1 MKINYKKLIL
11 FIVVTFVVGGLFSF
25 FIPDMKGYYITL
37 NRPPLS
43 PSGIVFPIAWSILY
57 LLMAISLYIVSE
69 TKSLDIEK
77 SYLIY
82 IAQLIVNSLWT
93 LLFFGLKLRL
103 FSFIWITLLIILVV
117 IMIKNFYDKNKLAGL
132 LQIPYLLWLI
142 FAGYLNLMIYILNR

>member
-11 FIVVTFVVGGLFSF
+11 FIVVTFVIGGLFSF
-25 FIPDMKGYYITL
+25 FIPDMKEYYSSL

-57 LLMAISLYIVSE
+57 LLMAISLYMVSE
-69 TKSLDIEK
+69 TKSLDIES
-77 SYLIY
+77 SYIIY

-103 FSFIWITLLIILVV
+103 FSFIWIILLIILVI
-117 IMIKNFYDKNKLAGL
+117 IMIKDFYSKNKVAGL
-132 LQIPYLLWLI
+132 LQIPYLLWLL
-142 FAGYLNLMIYILNR
+142 FAGYLNLMVYILN

>member
-25 FIPDMKGYYITL
+25 FMPDMKDYYMTL

-77 SYLIY
+77 SYYYLHENDKIGNEQQERYEACIRKRKRRIPLQQITGKAWFMGYEFYVNDQVLIPRFD
-82 IAQLIVNSLWT
+82 T
-93 LLFFGLKLRL
+93 E
-103 FSFIWITLLIILVV
+103 ILVEEAR
-117 IMIKNFYDKNKLAGL
+117 N
-132 LQIPYLLWLI
+132 IPW
-142 FAGYLNLMIYILNR
+142 

>member
-1 MKINYKKLIL
+1 MK
-11 FIVVTFVVGGLFSF
+11 
-25 FIPDMKGYYITL
+25 DYYMTL

-103 FSFIWITLLIILVV
+103 FSFIWIILLIILVI